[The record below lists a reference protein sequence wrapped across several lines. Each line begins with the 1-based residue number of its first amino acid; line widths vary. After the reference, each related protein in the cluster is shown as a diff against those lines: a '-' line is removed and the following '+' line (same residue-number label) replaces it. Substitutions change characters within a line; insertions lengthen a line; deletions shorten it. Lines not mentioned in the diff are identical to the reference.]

1 MVGWR
6 ILERFSADL
15 YLISRTQ
22 NSHVRYAPL
31 YIHRFP
37 LCAPRKLL
45 EATSLNRQY
54 QRYEQIQTV
63 PDRLRWLRH
72 SRGLMQ
78 REVAVIAGVS
88 RSVYIDLETGAAKQM
103 PAGVADKLA
112 HFYGVPVAELLDDYS
127 RFLLND
133 PTAQLRQRRMESSL
147 TREGFAQQLG
157 TSLSNLERWET
168 GKCTISYKCWERFF
182 AERK

>member
-1 MVGWR
+1 MGWR

-22 NSHVRYAPL
+22 DSYVRYAPL

-37 LCAPRKLL
+37 LCAPRKIL
-45 EATSLNRQY
+45 EATDLNRQY
-54 QRYEQIQTV
+54 HRYEEIQSV

-78 REVAVIAGVS
+78 KEVAVIAGVS
-88 RSVYIDLETGAAKQM
+88 RSVYVDLETGAAKQM

-112 HFYGVPVAELLDDYS
+112 HFYGVPVTELLDDYS

-133 PTAQLRQRRMESSL
+133 PPAQFRQRRMESGM
-147 TREGFAQQLG
+147 TREAFAQRLG

-168 GKCTISYKCWERFF
+168 GKCTISRKCWERCF
-182 AERK
+182 AEQE

>member
-1 MVGWR
+1 MDWR
-6 ILERFSADL
+6 ILEQ
-15 YLISRTQ
+15 ISP
-22 NSHVRYAPL
+22 NFYILSHSYDTHVQYAPL
-31 YIHRFP
+31 YITRFA
-37 LCAPRKLL
+37 LNAPRKQL
-45 EATSLNRQY
+45 EAQLFQNRWGS
-54 QRYEQIQTV
+54 YEAIDNI

-78 REVAVIAGVS
+78 KEVAEIAGVS

-103 PAGVADKLA
+103 PVQAADKLA
-112 HFYGVPVAELLDDYS
+112 QFYDVPVTELLDDYS

-133 PTAQLRQRRMESSL
+133 PPAQLRQRRMESGM
-147 TREGFAQQLG
+147 TRGAFAQQLG

-182 AERK
+182 AKQK